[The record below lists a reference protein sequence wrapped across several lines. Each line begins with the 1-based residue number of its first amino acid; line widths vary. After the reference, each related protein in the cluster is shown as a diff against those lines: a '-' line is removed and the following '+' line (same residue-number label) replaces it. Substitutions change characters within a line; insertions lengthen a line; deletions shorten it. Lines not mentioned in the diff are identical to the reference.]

1 MLKIESR
8 DISYDG
14 CKTPSEKRKIEHF
27 SAYELCKDMLFS
39 YFGIENPVF
48 EKTPNGKPFIDKGVA
63 FFSISHTKNRVYC
76 AVSDKNI
83 GIDAEFLSCR
93 RDEKIQKFANR
104 FFAEK
109 EIEFIEK
116 EGFSEKAFFEVWT
129 KKEAYIKL
137 KDLTLAD
144 IKKIDTSKLNIRTYT
159 DGKYTVSIAEE

>member
-1 MLKIESR
+1 MIKIEYR

-14 CKTPSEKRKIEHF
+14 CKTMSEKRRTEHF
-27 SAYELCKDMLFS
+27 MAYDLCKDMLFL

-48 EKTPNGKPFIDKGVA
+48 EKTSNGKPFIDNGGA
-63 FFSISHTKNRVYC
+63 FFSISHTENRVYC

-83 GIDAEFLSCR
+83 GIDAEFSPGKS
-93 RDEKIQKFANR
+93 DKKIQKFANR
-104 FFAEK
+104 FFAVN

-137 KDLTLAD
+137 KDMTLAD
-144 IKKIDTSKLNIRTYT
+144 IKKIDTTKLNIKTYT